1 MKCPIY
7 GDDRAAKW
15 YYESQR
21 KQLLRQGFVQGYS
34 PDGSC
39 KVKQE
44 YQRIPAASA
53 PCIFYKPETDM
64 VVLVYVDDMLLD
76 GYEPDINIFLDEWH
90 KRFETTDAEWLT
102 DDNPIDFC
110 GIIISQ
116 TAGAAIFLSMEPYIL
131 KTLDQYG
138 MLDAKPA
145 PLPMTESITDLRP
158 LNFNERKE
166 YMAKM
171 GCCNWLAETTAM
183 HTKQAVHR
191 AAQYMATPCKGA
203 LELCNQILRYHL
215 GRPRSALATPLID
228 PDPPQGHDAW
238 AIYTDSDNSNNPER
252 NNKRRG
258 QFANVIGYRCST
270 AAAQHVQQLTG
281 IKIPTVIPVMMA
293 SKTLSVAFACPAI
306 GQAHASMGG
315 SGENEIY
322 ALANTISDILYFSY
336 MLEEMGQT
344 HFPMPCRIFTD
355 AKTAEIFA
363 MGTAARTR
371 LQHIDKR
378 QEWVMMC
385 RDSRISFAKHVK
397 GIFNLADIGT
407 KCFGG
412 KPREFA
418 SMVDKMFCN
427 APPTAFTI
435 SSNDSLPSNHR
446 TTGAT

>member
-44 YQRIPAASA
+44 YQRIPAANA

-116 TAGAAIFLSMEPYIL
+116 TAGAAIFLNMEPYIL

-166 YMAKM
+166 YMAKIWTSIDLYYRPC
-171 GCCNWLAETTAM
+171 GR
-183 HTKQAVHR
+183 HPDRRSQG
-191 AAQYMATPCKGA
+191 AA
-203 LELCNQILRYHL
+203 
-215 GRPRSALATPLID
+215 
-228 PDPPQGHDAW
+228 
-238 AIYTDSDNSNNPER
+238 
-252 NNKRRG
+252 
-258 QFANVIGYRCST
+258 
-270 AAAQHVQQLTG
+270 
-281 IKIPTVIPVMMA
+281 
-293 SKTLSVAFACPAI
+293 
-306 GQAHASMGG
+306 
-315 SGENEIY
+315 
-322 ALANTISDILYFSY
+322 
-336 MLEEMGQT
+336 
-344 HFPMPCRIFTD
+344 
-355 AKTAEIFA
+355 
-363 MGTAARTR
+363 
-371 LQHIDKR
+371 
-378 QEWVMMC
+378 
-385 RDSRISFAKHVK
+385 
-397 GIFNLADIGT
+397 
-407 KCFGG
+407 
-412 KPREFA
+412 
-418 SMVDKMFCN
+418 
-427 APPTAFTI
+427 
-435 SSNDSLPSNHR
+435 
-446 TTGAT
+446 